1 MIKNGQESGLRHLYQ
16 NYSTTLFGIIFR
28 ILERKN
34 ESEEVLQAVFLKI
47 WNHIDTYD
55 EGKATLFTWM
65 AQIARNAALDV
76 KRLKSFENQKF
87 TDSLSDVHFHTKDD
101 EKDPTPDLER
111 ITKQIPEKYRVLID
125 KMYLY
130 GYTQQEIS
138 DEMDIPL
145 GTVKTRLREAVVK
158 LREVLKSEKNLLYFL
173 LSLI

>member
-1 MIKNGQESGLRHLYQ
+1 LYQ
-16 NYSTTLFGIIFR
+16 NYSSSLFGIIFR

-55 EGKATLFTWM
+55 GTKATLFTWM
-65 AQIARNAALDV
+65 AQIARNSALDV
-76 KRLKSFENQKF
+76 KRLKSFENQKY
-87 TDSLSDVHFHTKDD
+87 TDSLSQAHYGTK
-101 EKDPTPDLER
+101 EETEAGTMDLER
-111 ITKQIPEKYRVLID
+111 ITKHIPEKYRVLID

-158 LREVLKSEKNLLYFL
+158 LREVLKSEKNLLYFF